1 MDDGKYLFISDV
13 KERKTIARNSRYK
26 KNGCK
31 SKKCTLPSDYMT
43 RKEIA
48 AMNSECIT
56 CDFNKFYTWSEF
68 QKFKD
73 STKIDYIESLALKYN
88 CSLDAIGMVVFE
100 LSTGALSNYISK
112 NGLSVKI
119 YPIRGKAASA
129 GKYKL
134 MNAVAEQRGAA
145 MTQKATSVPVKSTI
159 TANIGSATMS
169 IDAFDDNIWNALKDM
184 FKDRKV
190 SIMIDVH
197 ERYSY
202 ETSVGY
208 GFIGNNE

>member
-48 AMNSECIT
+48 AMNSDVIT
-56 CDFNKFYTWSEF
+56 CKFDEFYSWEDFK
-68 QKFKD
+68 KFKD
-73 STKIDYIESLALKYN
+73 STKIDYIEHICSKYS
-88 CSLDAIGMVVFE
+88 CSISAVSILVFG
-100 LSTGALSNYISK
+100 LGKTGLSNYISSNKLGIKVKKVTGYNAK
-112 NGLSVKI
+112 NGYEALK
-119 YPIRGKAASA
+119 KAV
-129 GKYKL
+129 L
-134 MNAVAEQRGAA
+134 AVHGD
-145 MTQKATSVPVKSTI
+145 KSIPVKSTI
-159 TANIGSATMS
+159 TANIGSATIS
-169 IDAFDDNIWNALKDM
+169 IDAFDDNVWNALKDI
-184 FKDRKV
+184 FKDQKV

-202 ETSVGY
+202 ETTVGY